1 MPTFVYNNLD
11 ASQEDDYSRLWTWY
25 VAHLESG
32 EFEGIV
38 DDTMHRRQLD
48 RFISENS
55 TSYDSNVLILL
66 MDTNEINRNP
76 NLLTS
81 LMSKYYMG
89 SDAKTIT
96 ITPMGAI
103 NDNKTSVILI
113 KDNTRQVP
121 TFNTNARRPSEGQC
135 TEAESILS
143 GEPGYV
149 PSIVQREALID
160 RTLSQDAMRTT
171 VEVNN
176 DDDDVH
182 SLLSDTDL
190 PQSPRSVNSFEGNL
204 GSPEQPIIR
213 VDTHLSSSQ
222 HSFEVGVSETMSMM
236 TDDTGNVS
244 LQPFPTNVS
253 ATSATDNKLV
263 LRSILLKD
271 LQTNEIKTAIRQI
284 ENSEMADDWLV
295 YDETFTMTNLQLL
308 SLDDIVESNAMS
320 CKFLFYALVEDTPDE
335 DETDEDVGEHDLT
348 VVEFDGKLDDL
359 SPQIRFI
366 NTNNTEL
373 TTPIQLSKTNTIHTN
388 YESIRSELVVHKPDT
403 WYTPVSRAK
412 SSDPNPHSGGAI
424 RKLRKKRSRSR
435 VNTNEKCIVM

>member
-176 DDDDVH
+176 DDDDTH

-222 HSFEVGVSETMSMM
+222 HSFEVGDSETMSMM

>member
-38 DDTMHRRQLD
+38 DDTVHRRQLD

-222 HSFEVGVSETMSMM
+222 HSFEVGDSETMSMM

-403 WYTPVSRAK
+403 WYTPISRAK

>member
-149 PSIVQREALID
+149 PSIVQRDALID
-160 RTLSQDAMRTT
+160 RTLSEDAMRTT

-176 DDDDVH
+176 DDDDTH

-222 HSFEVGVSETMSMM
+222 HSFEVGDSETMSMM